1 MRVRLF
7 QPWFRLVVKQ
17 KLQTCEILT
26 GCEQENRWNWS
37 NLILVL
43 FMNVEIGIWNY
54 PLLLRFNVTGAQGE
68 ILYWAKENSSCC
80 DRFWCGNVRYFQ
92 SWYSFRSFGNAGNL
106 TMQSDHAQYELYLV
120 FSSRSYTH
128 ALQGLWHDHH
138 RPNNQRG
145 YATFQTAHLPS
156 KIFYN
161 S

>member
-1 MRVRLF
+1 MQVRLF
-7 QPWFRLVVKQ
+7 QPWLRLVVKQ

-26 GCEQENRWNWS
+26 GCEQENRWNCS

-92 SWYSFRSFGNAGNL
+92 SWYSFRSFGNAKYSCRYSDDAKWSCTISTVSSIFIKKLHTCSTGPL
-106 TMQSDHAQYELYLV
+106 TWPSPTKQPTRLCDFSD
-120 FSSRSYTH
+120 RSL
-128 ALQGLWHDHH
+128 A
-138 RPNNQRG
+138 
-145 YATFQTAHLPS
+145 
-156 KIFYN
+156 K
-161 S
+161 